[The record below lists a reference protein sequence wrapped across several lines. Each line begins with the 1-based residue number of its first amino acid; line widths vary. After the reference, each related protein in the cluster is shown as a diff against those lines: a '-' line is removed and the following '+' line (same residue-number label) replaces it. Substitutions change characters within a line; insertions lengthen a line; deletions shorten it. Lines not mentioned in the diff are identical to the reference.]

1 MLSPPLCVPCGIGD
15 FTSSSADVNLIE
27 SLNQRFLRLVS
38 RSAGVREAT
47 SVQVTARGAGLVKG
61 PECLV
66 FRLDPEYHHVYIFR
80 HGSKLH
86 VPHAKSLVFNPLN
99 GRFLGL
105 KFKILEVIL
114 GFYNSRDL
122 SNLWLWSDYKCP
134 EVWCLTVHC
143 PSAHHHYQR
152 IDLETRSFWSLK

>member
-66 FRLDPEYHHVYIFR
+66 FRLDPDGAARLLRYT
-80 HGSKLH
+80 
-86 VPHAKSLVFNPLN
+86 SLQVFNPLN